1 MNIIVITFIIIM
13 SQFCSYVID
22 NVSLDECD
30 ICQEYFRWTH
40 LPDKAYAASF
50 LNKNSS
56 HSTQENETN
65 LGRTIAE
72 CYLNPLCFKLEI
84 P

>member
-1 MNIIVITFIIIM
+1 MKVLVITFIIIM
-13 SQFCSYVID
+13 SNFCLYFCD
-22 NVSLDECD
+22 DFFLDESD
-30 ICQEYFRWTH
+30 IYQEYFRWIY

-50 LNKNSS
+50 LNRNSS

-72 CYLNPLCFKLEI
+72 CYLNPLCFKLET

>member
-1 MNIIVITFIIIM
+1 MNILVITFIIIM
-13 SQFCSYVID
+13 SQFSLYASD
-22 NVSLDECD
+22 SVSSDECD
-30 ICQEYFRWTH
+30 IYQEYFNWSCF
-40 LPDKAYAASF
+40 PDKVYAASF
-50 LNKNSS
+50 LNRNSS

-65 LGRTIAE
+65 LGRIIAE

>member
-1 MNIIVITFIIIM
+1 M
-13 SQFCSYVID
+13 SQFCLYVSDDI
-22 NVSLDECD
+22 SLDEYD
-30 ICQEYFRWTH
+30 IYQEYFRWIC

-50 LNKNSS
+50 LNRNSS

-65 LGRTIAE
+65 LGQAIAE

-84 P
+84 PWNMNK

>member
-1 MNIIVITFIIIM
+1 M

-40 LPDKAYAASF
+40 LPDKANAASF

>member
-1 MNIIVITFIIIM
+1 MMNILAIILIVLV
-13 SQFCSYVID
+13 SQLCLYVSD
-22 NVSLDECD
+22 NVSLGQCY
-30 ICQEYFRWTH
+30 IYQEY
-40 LPDKAYAASF
+40 AYAASF
-50 LNKNSS
+50 LNRNSS
-56 HSTQENETN
+56 QSIQENETS

>member
-1 MNIIVITFIIIM
+1 M
-13 SQFCSYVID
+13 SNFCLYFCD
-22 NVSLDECD
+22 DFFLDESD
-30 ICQEYFRWTH
+30 IYQEYFRWIY

-50 LNKNSS
+50 LNRNSS

-72 CYLNPLCFKLEI
+72 CYLNPLCFKLET